1 MSPAAALL
9 DLRCALAPELNC
21 RARTARRVRIRAAL
35 GQLTIFALAPEGVR
49 ADGRPDPVAIVQA
62 YVDAGGD
69 WQELVA
75 AINTAADRGDHFVR
89 RAP

>member
-1 MSPAAALL
+1 MSPAAVLL
-9 DLRCALAPELNC
+9 DLRCALAPELESRVRSPR
-21 RARTARRVRIRAAL
+21 RARIRADL
-35 GQLTIFALAPEGVR
+35 GQLTLFALSPAVLK

-69 WQELVA
+69 WVELVA

-89 RAP
+89 RI